1 VKSSKT
7 RFDLIDVNLRT
18 LWQSV
23 RRMYNEEAIK
33 YGVTYGV
40 GFTLLS
46 IDPKKGTPST
56 SIGPIMGV
64 EANSLSRLLKKM
76 EIDKLIYRKP
86 NPHDGRGVIISLTKE
101 GLKKRDI
108 TKNKVLK
115 FNSLIKDNITKE
127 ELNIF
132 LKTTNTIKN
141 LISENTVFKNK

>member
-1 VKSSKT
+1 MKSSKT
-7 RFDLIDVNLRT
+7 RFDLIDLNLRT

-33 YGVTYGV
+33 YGVTYGI

-86 NPHDGRGVIISLTKE
+86 NPRDGRGVIISLTKE
-101 GLKKRDI
+101 GLKKSDI

>member
-1 VKSSKT
+1 MKSNKT
-7 RFDLIDVNLRT
+7 RFDLIDLNVRT

-23 RRMYNEEAIK
+23 RKMYNKEAIK
-33 YGVTYGV
+33 YGVTYGI

-56 SIGPIMGV
+56 LIGPIMGV

-76 EIDKLIYRKP
+76 ETKKLIKRKT
-86 NPHDGRGVIISLTKE
+86 NPDDGRGVIILLTKE

-115 FNSLIKDNITKE
+115 FNRLIKDNITKE

-141 LISENTVFKNK
+141 LSSENTVFKNK

>member
-23 RRMYNEEAIK
+23 RRMYNKEAIK
-33 YGVTYGV
+33 YGVTYGI

-86 NPHDGRGVIISLTKE
+86 NPRDGRGVIISLTKE

>member
-1 VKSSKT
+1 MKSNKT
-7 RFDLIDVNLRT
+7 RFDLIDLNVRT

-23 RRMYNEEAIK
+23 RKMYNKEAIK
-33 YGVTYGV
+33 YGVTYGI

-56 SIGPIMGV
+56 LIGPIMGV

-76 EIDKLIYRKP
+76 ETKKLIKRKT
-86 NPHDGRGVIISLTKE
+86 NPDDGRGVIILLTKE

-108 TKNKVLK
+108 TKIKVLK
-115 FNSLIKDNITKE
+115 FNRLIKDNITKE

-132 LKTTNTIKN
+132 LKTANTIKN
-141 LISENTVFKNK
+141 LSSENTVFNNK

>member
-1 VKSSKT
+1 MKSNKT
-7 RFDLIDVNLRT
+7 RFDLIDLNLRT

-40 GFTLLS
+40 GFALLS

-86 NPHDGRGVIISLTKE
+86 DPHDGRGVIISLTKE

-132 LKTTNTIKN
+132 LKTTNTIEN
-141 LISENTVFKNK
+141 LISKNTVFKNK

>member
-1 VKSSKT
+1 MKSNKT
-7 RFDLIDVNLRT
+7 RFDLIDLNVRT

-23 RRMYNEEAIK
+23 RKMYNKEAIK
-33 YGVTYGV
+33 YGVTYGI

-56 SIGPIMGV
+56 LIGPIMGV

-86 NPHDGRGVIISLTKE
+86 NPHDGRGVIILLTKE

-141 LISENTVFKNK
+141 LSSENTVFKNK

>member
-1 VKSSKT
+1 MKSNKT
-7 RFDLIDVNLRT
+7 RFDLIDLNVRT

-23 RRMYNEEAIK
+23 RKMYNKEAIK
-33 YGVTYGV
+33 YGVTYGI

-56 SIGPIMGV
+56 LIGPIMGV

-76 EIDKLIYRKP
+76 ETKKLIKRKT
-86 NPHDGRGVIISLTKE
+86 NPDDGRGVIILLTKE

-108 TKNKVLK
+108 TKIKVLK
-115 FNSLIKDNITKE
+115 FNRLIKDNITKE

-132 LKTTNTIKN
+132 LKTANTIKN
-141 LISENTVFKNK
+141 LSSENTVFKNK

>member
-86 NPHDGRGVIISLTKE
+86 NPRDGRGVIISLTKE

>member
-1 VKSSKT
+1 MKSSKT
-7 RFDLIDVNLRT
+7 RFDLIDLNVRT

-23 RRMYNEEAIK
+23 RKMYNKEAIK
-33 YGVTYGV
+33 YGVTYGI

-86 NPHDGRGVIISLTKE
+86 NPRDGRGVIISLTKE